1 MGTSATNGQKFL
13 IYLHEIVDL
22 GLLPGVAFP
31 RSVSYL
37 PPHPHTTPVTS
48 LTFDT
53 WKTSCCSIFL
63 DPSFIEGEA
72 LHRRSK
78 VFQLLTGSEY
88 QMFLFV
94 RFSCRIGVG
103 IRPDCQ
109 SSLCADP
116 SPISPLRISSLGCL
130 LTMMNDPRISVT
142 PWSEGINTSYT
153 LISQ

>member
-22 GLLPGVAFP
+22 GLLPGVALP

-37 PPHPHTTPVTS
+37 PPHPHTTPVTN

-72 LHRRSK
+72 LHRLSN

-88 QMFLFV
+88 QTLLFV
-94 RFSCRIGVG
+94 LFSCRTGVG
-103 IRPDCQ
+103 IRLDCQ
-109 SSLCADP
+109 SSLCAE
-116 SPISPLRISSLGCL
+116 PLSHLSFEDFQSRL
-130 LTMMNDPRISVT
+130 LADNDD
-142 PWSEGINTSYT
+142 
-153 LISQ
+153 